1 MMEHRAPTRLDL
13 RRAFSSY
20 LIAYKASSRPGHV
33 DYSLGRID
41 LLLPAEQ
48 MKELARNDD
57 VDLAI

>member
-1 MMEHRAPTRLDL
+1 MRLDL